1 MENNKEEEDNIKDFA
16 ATLFTQTYFH
26 GRAGMK

>member
-1 MENNKEEEDNIKDFA
+1 MENNKEEDNIKDFA